1 MNSWLIVGS
10 MFPVLFLFIFMGFPV
25 AFCLIALAFFYGMNV
40 FGTAIAHQILGT
52 VYTVSTS
59 YEYAAVP
66 LFVFMGT
73 ILQHSGLASK
83 LFRAINLWTGRI
95 PGGLGVGTIIMA
107 TIFAA
112 ASGIIGAVEVI
123 VGLFAIPIMM
133 KHKYDKGLIA
143 GTICAGGALGT
154 IIPPSIIAVI
164 YAPMAN
170 ISIGALLMGIVF
182 PGLLLS
188 ASYITYILVRCL
200 IRPQDGP
207 KMSREEMAEHGF
219 AEKIAITF
227 KSLVPPMILIFAV
240 MGSIILGF
248 AAPTEAAAL
257 GAAGSVVLCVGY
269 GQFTFELLKD
279 TVIDVAKVTAMIM
292 FIIVGGNA
300 FAGVFMANGGGS
312 LVETLIHAAN
322 LQPFAMM
329 CLFLFIAFLAGFV
342 LDCYSIM
349 LVFVPIFA
357 PLVAKAGIEPL
368 WFAVLFMLIIQTSY
382 ITPPMAP
389 SIFYLKGIAPK
400 EITVRHMFTGIMPFV
415 ICQWCVIGL
424 VLLFPQ
430 MGTWLPSVALTFGS
444 G

>member
-1 MNSWLIVGS
+1 MGSMNSWLIVGS
-10 MFPVLFLFIFMGFPV
+10 MFPMLFLFIFMGFPV
-25 AFCLIALAFFYGMNV
+25 AFTLMALAFFYGLGIFDV
-40 FGTAIAHQILGT
+40 AIAHQILGT
-52 VYTVSTS
+52 VYTVCTS
-59 YEYAAVP
+59 YEYAAIP

-73 ILQHSGLASK
+73 ILENSGLAGK
-83 LFRAINLWTGRI
+83 LFEAINLWTGRI

-133 KHKYDKGLIA
+133 KYNYNKGLIA

-188 ASYITYILVRCL
+188 FCYITYIFVRCL

-207 KMSREEMAEHGF
+207 KVSKEEMARYTF
-219 AEKIAITF
+219 SEKIIITL
-227 KSLVPPMILIFAV
+227 KSLIPPMVLIFAV
-240 MGSIILGF
+240 MGSIILGY

-257 GAAGSVVLCVGY
+257 GALGSVLLCMGY
-269 GQFTFELLKD
+269 GKFSFKLLKN
-279 TVIDVAKVTAMIM
+279 TVIDMGKVTAMIM
-292 FIIVGGNA
+292 FIIVGGNS
-300 FAGVFMANGGGS
+300 FAGIFMANGGGS
-312 LVETLIHAAN
+312 LVENFVHVLN
-322 LQPFAMM
+322 LSPFAMM
-329 CLFLFIAFLAGFV
+329 FLFLFICFLAGFV

-357 PLVAKAGIEPL
+357 PLVAKAGIDPL

-400 EITVRHMFTGIMPFV
+400 EITVRHMFTGIIPFV
-415 ICQWCVIGL
+415 LCQWVAIFM
-424 VLLFPQ
+424 VLLFPKLA
-430 MGTWLPSVALTFGS
+430 TWLPSISLSF
-444 G
+444 

>member
-1 MNSWLIVGS
+1 MSSWLIVGS
-10 MFPVLFLFIFMGFPV
+10 MFPVLFLCIFMGFPV
-25 AFCLIALAFFYGMNV
+25 AFCLIAMAFLYGIGI
-40 FGTAIAHQILGT
+40 FGTAIAQQILGT
-52 VYTVSTS
+52 VYTVCTS

-73 ILQHSGLASK
+73 ILEHSGLAGK
-83 LFRAINLWTGRI
+83 LFGAINLWTGRI
-95 PGGLGVGTIIMA
+95 PGGLAVGTIVMA

-188 ASYITYILVRCL
+188 ASYIIYIFGRCL

-207 KMSREEMAEHGF
+207 KLSKEEMAEHGF
-219 AEKIAITF
+219 VEKLAITL

-240 MGSIILGF
+240 MGSLILGF

-257 GAAGSVVLCVGY
+257 GAAGSVLLCVGY
-269 GQFTFELLKD
+269 GQFTFKLLKD
-279 TVIDVAKVTAMIM
+279 TVIDVSKVTAMIM

-312 LVETLIHAAN
+312 LVENLIRAAN
-322 LQPFAMM
+322 LEPFGMM
-329 CLFLFIAFLAGFV
+329 LLFLFIGFLAGFV

-357 PLVAKAGIEPL
+357 PLVAKSGIDPL

-400 EITVRHMFTGIMPFV
+400 EITVRHMFTGIIPFV

-424 VLLFPQ
+424 VLSFPKL
-430 MGTWLPSVALTFGS
+430 GTWLPSVALTFGR

>member
-10 MFPVLFLFIFMGFPV
+10 MFPLLFLFIFMGFPV
-25 AFCLIALAFFYGMNV
+25 AFTLLALAFFYGLGIFDV
-40 FGTAIAHQILGT
+40 AIAHQILGT
-52 VYTVSTS
+52 VYTVCTS
-59 YEYAAVP
+59 YEYAAIP

-73 ILQHSGLASK
+73 ILENSGLAGK
-83 LFRAINLWTGRI
+83 LFEAINLWTGRI

-133 KHKYDKGLIA
+133 KYKYDKGLIA

-188 ASYITYILVRCL
+188 FCYITYIFGRCL

-207 KMSREEMAEHGF
+207 KVSKEEMAKYTF
-219 AEKIAITF
+219 SEKILITL
-227 KSLVPPMILIFAV
+227 KSLIPPMILIFAV
-240 MGSIILGF
+240 MGSIILGY

-257 GAAGSVVLCVGY
+257 GALGAVLLCIGY
-269 GQFTFELLKD
+269 GKFSFKLLKN
-279 TVIDVAKVTAMIM
+279 TVVDMGKVTAMIM
-292 FIIVGGNA
+292 FIIVGGNS
-300 FAGVFMANGGGS
+300 FAGIFMANDGG
-312 LVETLIHAAN
+312 LLIEHLIQTLN
-322 LQPFAMM
+322 LSPFAMM
-329 CLFLFIAFLAGFV
+329 FLFLFICFLAGFV

-357 PLVAKAGIEPL
+357 PLVAKSGINPL

-400 EITVRHMFTGIMPFV
+400 EITVRHMFTGIIPFV
-415 ICQWCVIGL
+415 LCQWVTILL
-424 VLLFPQ
+424 VLLFPKLA
-430 MGTWLPSVALTFGS
+430 TWLPSISLSF
-444 G
+444 

>member
-1 MNSWLIVGS
+1 MHSWLIVGS
-10 MFPVLFLFIFMGFPV
+10 MFPLLFLCIFLGFPV
-25 AFCLIALAFFYGMNV
+25 AFSLIALAFFYGISI

-52 VYTVSTS
+52 VYTVCTS

-73 ILQHSGLASK
+73 ILEHSGLAGK
-83 LFRAINLWTGRI
+83 LFKAINLWTGRI

-123 VGLFAIPIMM
+123 VGLFAIPIML
-133 KHKYDKGLIA
+133 KHNYEKGLIA

-188 ASYITYILVRCL
+188 ASYIIYIFGRCV
-200 IRPQDGP
+200 IRPEDGP
-207 KMSREEMAEHGF
+207 RLSKEEMAEHRF
-219 AEKIAITF
+219 LAKIAITLQ
-227 KSLVPPMILIFAV
+227 SLIPPMILIFAV
-240 MGSIILGF
+240 MGSIILGY

-257 GAAGSVVLCVGY
+257 GVLGSVLLCIGY
-269 GQFTFELLKD
+269 GQFTFKLLKD

-300 FAGVFMANGGGS
+300 FAGVFIANGGGS
-312 LVETLIHAAN
+312 LIEDLIRTLN
-322 LQPFAMM
+322 LSSFAMM
-329 CLFLFIAFLAGFV
+329 LLFLFIGFLAGFV

-357 PLVAKAGIEPL
+357 PLVPKSGLDPL

-400 EITVRHMFTGIMPFV
+400 EITVRHMFTGIVPFV
-415 ICQWCVIGL
+415 VCQWVVICL
-424 VLLFPQ
+424 VLAFPKL
-430 MGTWLPSVALTFGS
+430 GTWLPSIALSFR
-444 G
+444 

>member
-1 MNSWLIVGS
+1 
-10 MFPVLFLFIFMGFPV
+10 MFPALFACIFLGFPV
-25 AFCLIALAFFYGMNV
+25 AFSLLALSFLYGLGI
-40 FGTAIAHQILGT
+40 FGPAIAHQILGT
-52 VYTVSTS
+52 VFTVCTS
-59 YEYAAVP
+59 YEYAAIP

-73 ILQHSGLASK
+73 ILEHSGLAGK
-83 LFRAINLWTGRI
+83 LFGAINLWTGRI
-95 PGGLGVGTIIMA
+95 PGGIAVGTIVMA

-123 VGLFAIPIMM
+123 VGLFAIPIML
-133 KHKYDKGLIA
+133 KHNYNKGLIA

-170 ISIGALLMGIVF
+170 ISIGGLLMGIVF

-188 ASYITYILVRCL
+188 TSYIAYIFGRCVV
-200 IRPQDGP
+200 RPQDGP
-207 KMSREEMAEHGF
+207 RLSSEEMARHSLP
-219 AEKIAITF
+219 AKVAITLR
-227 KSLVPPMILIFAV
+227 SLIPPMVLIFAV
-240 MGSIILGF
+240 MGSIILGL

-257 GAAGSVVLCVGY
+257 GALGSVALCMMY
-269 GQFTFELLKD
+269 KHFTLKLLKD
-279 TVIDVAKVTAMIM
+279 AVVDVAKVTAMIM

-300 FAGVFMANGGGS
+300 FAGIFMANGGGS
-312 LVETLIHAAN
+312 LIDALIQA
-322 LQPFAMM
+322 LSLSPIQTVL
-329 CLFLFIAFLAGFV
+329 LFLFIGFIAGFV

-357 PLVAKAGIEPL
+357 PVVAKSGVDPM

-400 EITVRHMFTGIMPFV
+400 EITVRHMFSGIIPFV
-415 ICQWCVIGL
+415 ICQLV
-424 VLLFPQ
+424 VLLLVFSFP
-430 MGTWLPSVALTFGS
+430 GLATWLPTRALSFN
-444 G
+444 

>member
-10 MFPVLFLFIFMGFPV
+10 MFPMLFLFIFMGFPV
-25 AFCLIALAFFYGMNV
+25 AFTLMALAFFYGLGIFDV
-40 FGTAIAHQILGT
+40 AIAHQILGT
-52 VYTVSTS
+52 VYTVCTS
-59 YEYAAVP
+59 YEYAAIP

-73 ILQHSGLASK
+73 ILENSGLAGK
-83 LFRAINLWTGRI
+83 LFEAINLWTGRI

-133 KHKYDKGLIA
+133 KYNYNKGLIA

-188 ASYITYILVRCL
+188 FCYITYIFVRCL

-207 KMSREEMAEHGF
+207 KVSKEEMARYTF
-219 AEKIAITF
+219 SEKIIITL
-227 KSLVPPMILIFAV
+227 KSLIPPMVLIFAV
-240 MGSIILGF
+240 MGSIILGY

-257 GAAGSVVLCVGY
+257 GALGSVLLCMGY
-269 GQFTFELLKD
+269 GKFSFKLLKN
-279 TVIDVAKVTAMIM
+279 TVIDMGKVTAMIM
-292 FIIVGGNA
+292 FIIVGGNS
-300 FAGVFMANGGGS
+300 FAGIFMANGGGS
-312 LVETLIHAAN
+312 LVENFVHVLN
-322 LQPFAMM
+322 LSPFAMM
-329 CLFLFIAFLAGFV
+329 FLFLFICFLAGFV

-357 PLVAKAGIEPL
+357 PLVAKAGIDPL

-400 EITVRHMFTGIMPFV
+400 EITVRHMFTGIIPFV
-415 ICQWCVIGL
+415 LCQWVAIFM
-424 VLLFPQ
+424 VLLFPKLA
-430 MGTWLPSVALTFGS
+430 TWLPSISLSF
-444 G
+444 